1 MIFVRPCD
9 LHGVASFFQRSY
21 GATVLVRSF
30 GSLVCFEAFNV
41 LTLQTFNSP
50 PEQVAEQVP
59 TGHTLLP
66 FLYTTIHDFARLI
79 RVQTLFACD
88 GNLSPGL
95 DDLVKE
101 FLCLVAGHDSRALVV
116 QQCGRRTL
124 KYTNRGRVG

>member
-1 MIFVRPCD
+1 MSELKDVI
-9 LHGVASFFQRSY
+9 SQRQSHLWSKHN
-21 GATVLVRSF
+21 GEVT
-30 GSLVCFEAFNV
+30 
-41 LTLQTFNSP
+41 TLNSP

-59 TGHTLLP
+59 TGHPPLP
-66 FLYTTIHDFARLI
+66 FLYTLIHDFARI
-79 RVQTLFACD
+79 IQVQTLFACD